1 MACEALENVVPPHID
16 ICFVMIQEKDFL
28 VMKSVLSCQVII
40 LILLLLDSV

>member
-1 MACEALENVVPPHID
+1 MACEALGNVVSPHGD